1 MLFFPLNWNN
11 KLALSLLVWIT
22 GIAQPAVAQTYTN
35 SAGSGTTAPVY
46 NSSSGTTGTT
56 TAPVY
61 NPSSGSSTIPTGSL
75 NDLGAIGGQ
84 LSGATSQVINAAQG
98 IFQQIQG
105 MYQQIGGILHQV
117 LGNVSGAM
125 GKVLTDILGAMNLP
139 DPQEL
144 LDRILQDGN
153 SDTIAKN
160 NVAGISPVILKDNQT
175 ATIAA
180 KIFVQQNFSKEAQ
193 QNARQDLEWVA
204 SQVQSAGQFSTAS
217 GQLAQQA
224 AQAATQA
231 GQAAQTAQQTAT
243 QAQSRVSTQDAIKD
257 LNIISGQ
264 MSSQLSGLSS
274 QSAAQ
279 SGQLTNL
286 TQLEA
291 MNVQITGASSAKL
304 TQINQGIA
312 ASVQQLADL
321 NSQMRGKEQQEAMR
335 HTATLDNLQMVNSRA
350 YRLLH

>member
-1 MLFFPLNWNN
+1 MMVFPLNWNN
-11 KLALSLLVWIT
+11 KIALSLLLGIT
-22 GIAQPAVAQTYTN
+22 GITQPVVAQTYANT
-35 SAGSGTTAPVY
+35 AGSGTTAPVY
-46 NSSSGTTGTT
+46 NPSSGTTGTT

-61 NPSSGSSTIPTGSL
+61 NPSSGSSTNISGSL
-75 NDLGAIGGQ
+75 NNLEAMGGQ
-84 LSGATSQVINAAQG
+84 LSGTTNQIINAAQG

-105 MYQQIGGILHQV
+105 MYQQIGGILQRV
-117 LGNVSGAM
+117 LGSVSGEM

-144 LDRILQDGN
+144 LDRILQDSN
-153 SDTIAKN
+153 SDTIAN
-160 NVAGISPVILKDNQT
+160 NNIAGISPVILRDNQT

-180 KIFVQQNFSKEAQ
+180 KIFVQQNFSQEAQ
-193 QNARQDLEWVA
+193 QNARKDLEWIA
-204 SQVQSAGQFSTAS
+204 SQVQNAGQFSTAS

-243 QAQSRVSTQDAIKD
+243 QAQNRVSTQDALKD
-257 LNIISGQ
+257 LNIIAGQ
-264 MSSQLSGLSS
+264 LSSQLSSLAS

-291 MNVQITGASSAKL
+291 MNTQITGASSAKL